1 MGMGAA
7 LTPHTHTTHTHTH
20 THTIHPYACWVSYM
34 RRSTISRLICE
45 RTSSSASLFA
55 VSSMPQKLLCRCW
68 LPSVPSVPR
77 EKKKP
82 SPPFSF
88 TTPVFCL
95 DAGLTHNLK
104 SADCKALFSGC
115 QHARA
120 HTHTHTQANAKAT
133 RAHSHYNTYTHSHSN
148 TFTQAHLKGLNG
160 PLHHTLASIEAVL
173 KGDVRELRSLVVFA
187 PFNLP
192 LSLPS
197 PCVAVYLPSFPIS
210 FLDPASVYL
219 SLCPPFRFA
228 SSSTTTTTTS
238 SSSACP
244 PPPPPSISIL
254 LCRHQQG
261 GG

>member
-1 MGMGAA
+1 MLHIHPHLCIRRHSSLNSDFWIYHMHAHA
-7 LTPHTHTTHTHTH
+7 SCTHTTRARARAHTHTRYTHMHVGST
-20 THTIHPYACWVSYM
+20 CK

-120 HTHTHTQANAKAT
+120 RTHTHTHRQTPKPHART
-133 RAHSHYNTYTHSHSN
+133 RTITHTRTHTPTHSHRHIS
-148 TFTQAHLKGLNG
+148 KGLMARCT
-160 PLHHTLASIEAVL
+160 TLS
-173 KGDVRELRSLVVFA
+173 
-187 PFNLP
+187 
-192 LSLPS
+192 
-197 PCVAVYLPSFPIS
+197 
-210 FLDPASVYL
+210 PASKL
-219 SLCPPFRFA
+219 F
-228 SSSTTTTTTS
+228 
-238 SSSACP
+238 
-244 PPPPPSISIL
+244 
-254 LCRHQQG
+254 
-261 GG
+261 